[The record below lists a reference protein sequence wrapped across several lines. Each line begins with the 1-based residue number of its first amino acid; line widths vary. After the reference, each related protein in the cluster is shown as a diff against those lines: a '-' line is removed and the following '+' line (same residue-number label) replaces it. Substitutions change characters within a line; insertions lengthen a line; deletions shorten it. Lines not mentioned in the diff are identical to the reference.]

1 MKKSKKA
8 KLKKAIWILIG
19 LAAVVIICFSLL
31 LYKPAYFNH
40 PSGNGDKY
48 ISQYVTNVLIPYIHN
63 NAQLSKPFDVT
74 IGQSR
79 TKDFI
84 SLAKWPQQYD
94 DITFLRPSA
103 FFAADS
109 LVFTG
114 SAVVKDVEFVV
125 TIVVKPQWN
134 ENRLLN
140 LHITTVKIGAVNI
153 TAFVKLITRNV
164 YARKLATK
172 EADPEDIG
180 PKLIASLMA
189 DKPFEP
195 VFEIR
200 DDKLRIEKI
209 TLTQE
214 KLSAVLLPVPK

>member
-8 KLKKAIWILIG
+8 KLKKAIWILAIPA
-19 LAAVVIICFSLL
+19 AAVIIVFSLL
-31 LYKPAYFNH
+31 LYKPSYFNH

-84 SLAKWPQQYD
+84 ALAKWPQQYD
-94 DITFLRPSA
+94 GITFLRPAA

-109 LVFTG
+109 VVFAG
-114 SAVVKDVEFVV
+114 SAVVKDVEFVI
-125 TIVVKPQWN
+125 TVVLKPQWS

-140 LHITTVKIGAVNI
+140 LNITTVKIGAVNI

-164 YARKLATK
+164 YARKLASK

-180 PKLIASLMA
+180 PKLVASLMA
-189 DKPFEP
+189 DKPFEERFSGN
-195 VFEIR
+195 VKR
-200 DDKLRIEKI
+200 
-209 TLTQE
+209 
-214 KLSAVLLPVPK
+214 